1 MSNGYRGIR
10 EALHKQPFEPFSL
23 RLADGRALPV
33 PHRDFVALHPRRII
47 VISEDASWSVVE
59 PLLIV
64 SIDYDTPPKKGTN
77 GSGRRR
83 KPPKS

>member
-1 MSNGYRGIR
+1 MDIGGIR

-23 RLADGRALPV
+23 RLADGRALSV

-47 VISEDASWSVVE
+47 VINEDASWSVIE

-64 SIDYDTPPKKGTN
+64 SIDYDARPKKGTN
-77 GSGRRR
+77 GAGRRKR
-83 KPPKS
+83 PPKS

>member
-1 MSNGYRGIR
+1 MDIVGIR
-10 EALHKQPFEPFSL
+10 EALHKQPFERFSL
-23 RLADGRALPV
+23 RLADGRALSV

-47 VISEDASWSVVE
+47 VINEDASWSAVE
-59 PLLIV
+59 PLLIA
-64 SIDYDTPPKKGTN
+64 SIDYESTPKKGTN

>member
-1 MSNGYRGIR
+1 MDIGGIR

-23 RLADGRALPV
+23 RLADGRALFV

-47 VISEDASWSVVE
+47 VINEDASWSVVE
-59 PLLIV
+59 PLLIA
-64 SIDYDTPPKKGTN
+64 SIDYDPPRKKSTN

-83 KPPKS
+83 RPPKT